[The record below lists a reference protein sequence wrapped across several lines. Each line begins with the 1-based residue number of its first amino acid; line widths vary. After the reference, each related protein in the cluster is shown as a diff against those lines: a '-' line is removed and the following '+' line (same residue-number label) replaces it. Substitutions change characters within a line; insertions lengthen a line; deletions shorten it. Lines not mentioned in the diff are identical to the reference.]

1 MPAPIVLGI
10 LALCAGGTGAGAA
23 VSGIKD
29 YWQVFKEKKETNKR
43 CRELMKLYE
52 AECENTQ
59 SKLDELGKLE
69 LTVLDCFE
77 EYSTLIEKIQHRPEF
92 DPPRAK
98 DVRLA
103 APNLKDLTSVA
114 LVAHTLLGNMGGAAL
129 GTLSAFATA
138 GAVPSIV
145 AAVGTA
151 GTGTAI
157 STLSGAAAWNAI
169 LAAMGGGTLAAGGGG
184 IMLGA
189 TILSSLTCGIGILVG
204 GVVIKLTGQHAR
216 KKQKEHEED
225 QVALTEEK
233 VDKLCE
239 HLKEIAKL
247 SEQLS
252 SSLNK
257 AKGLYDKHILILS
270 DLVETQ
276 RKTDWKDFSRSERLN
291 VENATRLVTLLYN
304 MCQLQLIRQT
314 EDKDGMLISEAN
326 NEEVGAMISCAEAA
340 MDKLTAKPSIFQRLF
355 QRK

>member
-59 SKLDELGKLE
+59 AKLDGLGKLE
-69 LTVLDCFE
+69 LSVLCSFDK
-77 EYSTLIEKIQHRPEF
+77 YSTLIEKIQHRPEF
-92 DPPRAK
+92 DPLKSKNAK
-98 DVRLA
+98 LTV
-103 APNLKDLTSVA
+103 PNSKDLTSVA
-114 LVAHTLLGNMGGAAL
+114 LVAHTLLGNVGGAAL
-129 GTLSAFATA
+129 GTLSAFAAA

-145 AAVGTA
+145 AAIGTA

-157 STLSGAAAWNAI
+157 SALSGAAAWNAI

-204 GVVIKLTGQHAR
+204 GVVIKLTGKHAR
-216 KKQKEHEED
+216 KKQKEREEE

-239 HLKEIAKL
+239 HLKEIARL
-247 SEQLS
+247 TEQLF
-252 SSLNK
+252 SSLRMVK
-257 AKGLYDKHILILS
+257 ELYDKHILILS
-270 DLVETQ
+270 NLVETQ
-276 RKTDWKDFSRSERLN
+276 AKTNWDDFSRSEQLD
-291 VENATRLVTLLYN
+291 VENTARLATLLYN
-304 MCQLQLIRQT
+304 MCKLQLVRQT
-314 EDKDGMLISEAN
+314 KDEDGTLISEAN
-326 NEEVGAMISCAEAA
+326 NEDVDAMISCAEAA

-355 QRK
+355 HRK